1 MSSPGLAQMD
11 RDMRTSTVFGGPP
24 APAEPDEPHH
34 SIFEPRPALNR
45 DGIARIISNALGLDG
60 LNRWD
65 DMDDSQPDVVG
76 CLAAADAILARG
88 IPVEESGPVLHTRR
102 ASDAFE
108 YKVERVLQIMNEK
121 PTWTLPLPDYRREVY
136 ADQLALIRVALR
148 EIGV

>member
-1 MSSPGLAQMD
+1 MGASQMD

-24 APAEPDEPHH
+24 VPDEPDEPHH
-34 SIFEPRPALNR
+34 SIFEPRP
-45 DGIARIISNALGLDG
+45 
-60 LNRWD
+60 
-65 DMDDSQPDVVG
+65 
-76 CLAAADAILARG
+76 
-88 IPVEESGPVLHTRR
+88 VLHNRR

-108 YKVERVLQIMNEK
+108 YKCERVLQIMEEK